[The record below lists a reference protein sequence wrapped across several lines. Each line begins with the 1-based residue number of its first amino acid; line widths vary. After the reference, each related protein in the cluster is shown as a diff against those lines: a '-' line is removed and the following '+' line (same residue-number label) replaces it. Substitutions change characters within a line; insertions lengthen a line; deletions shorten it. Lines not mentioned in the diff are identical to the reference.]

1 MMVIFGLETGTDVLG
16 SDPNC
21 PSLLSGTARA
31 ALLPDLAGCA
41 FVFPL
46 LTFHHLVISKVQ
58 IEEEKHMQSSKSP
71 TQDEPLG
78 MPHGA

>member
-1 MMVIFGLETGTDVLG
+1 MVVILGLETGTDALT

-21 PSLLSGTARA
+21 PSFLSETVKHSSFSHRGY
-31 ALLPDLAGCA
+31 A
-41 FVFPL
+41 FLSPL

-58 IEEEKHMQSSKSP
+58 IEEEKHVQSSKGP

-78 MPHGA
+78 VPHSA